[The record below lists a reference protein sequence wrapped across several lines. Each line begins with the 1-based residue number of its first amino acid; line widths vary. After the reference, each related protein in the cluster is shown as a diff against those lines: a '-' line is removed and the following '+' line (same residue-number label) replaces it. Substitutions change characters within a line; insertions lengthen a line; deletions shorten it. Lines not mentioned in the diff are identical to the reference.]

1 MRRGGVPSVWPSP
14 ALLAL
19 GHRFPLR
26 IIQLIYELKTAPA
39 NSAVSCQPIPP
50 PPDLIAALPLIPFC
64 EIELLLKMG
73 EKPAADTDKEERR
86 RLRAEKKA
94 KKEAKKAAKKEEKRK
109 RKRDDKDNDGDSNI
123 RGGDYSDNNEEPPTS
138 TVSKSKSTKKKDKK
152 KEKKSKVKLSK
163 EERRKER
170 EQKKAAKKAEMASL
184 LEQVPKTDE
193 HGIAYTKIQIRRM
206 TRRVK
211 RGLPPVPTEE
221 EERERM
227 RQEKI
232 ERELEER
239 ELADMLHTKEEN
251 ADDKGGADSDDDED
265 GDDDSDGEDDA
276 AMDEEDEGQKQK
288 ATPTPQPPAKKSK
301 RSKPVPHD
309 YVCQACNNKHQPAH
323 WIYDCPNKVTVRGT
337 NQVAKKLRG
346 INEPDSRKVFVSG
359 LPFEIKTRE
368 VEKYFQDACGKV
380 VHCKL
385 LTFDDT
391 KRCKGQG
398 FLTFE
403 TDEAAKKAIKMSG
416 NVLDY
421 EPAEKKKKKKGQNEE
436 RKKKDLVLKVT
447 KVKSRIATG
456 GRKF

>member
-1 MRRGGVPSVWPSP
+1 
-14 ALLAL
+14 
-19 GHRFPLR
+19 
-26 IIQLIYELKTAPA
+26 
-39 NSAVSCQPIPP
+39 
-50 PPDLIAALPLIPFC
+50 
-64 EIELLLKMG
+64 MG
-73 EKPAADTDKEERR
+73 EKPAADAVTDKEERR
-86 RLRAEKKA
+86 RLRAERKA

-109 RKRDDKDNDGDSNI
+109 RKRDDHDSDGDANI
-123 RGGDYSDNNEEPPTS
+123 VRGDDDEYSENNEAPN
-138 TVSKSKSTKKKDKK
+138 STKKNDKKKKEKK
-152 KEKKSKVKLSK
+152 KEKKSKAKQLSK

-184 LEQVPKTDE
+184 LEQVPLTDE
-193 HGIAYTKIQIRRM
+193 DGIAYTKIQIRRM

-221 EERERM
+221 EERERR
-227 RQEKI
+227 RQDKI

-239 ELADMLHTKEEN
+239 ELADMLHTSTKREN
-251 ADDKGGADSDDDED
+251 ADDKGDADSDDDGEDED
-265 GDDDSDGEDDA
+265 GNGDSDGKDDEDDA

-288 ATPTPQPPAKKSK
+288 ATPTPQRPPSKKSK

-309 YVCQACNNKHQPAH
+309 YVCQACSNKHQPAH

-359 LPFEIKTRE
+359 LPFEIKARD
-368 VEKYFQDACGKV
+368 VEKYFQDACGRV

-421 EPAEKKKKKKGQNEE
+421 EPAEKKKKKKKGQTEGSTSS
-436 RKKKDLVLKVT
+436 KKKELVLKVT